1 MALPV
6 IKAKVTAD
14 TAGAEAG
21 FDRVGDS
28 ATQMGNEVVK
38 AGKRVEAM
46 GAQMRGAQRTSGGF
60 GRGVQNAAFQV
71 GDFAVQVGAGT
82 DATRALAMQLPQL
95 LGGFGVLGAVAGA
108 AVAIIIPLRSA
119 MQGLSDDGREM
130 SEVFGTLQPV
140 MQGIASAFASVGE
153 IARDAAELIVNN
165 IDRII
170 VIAGTA
176 AALFAGK
183 WVAGFVAAR
192 AATFSLSAAL
202 VTLRGALIK
211 TGIGALI
218 VAAGELVFRF
228 TKLVEAT
235 GSVSNAIAQLGV
247 AAKLIF
253 ENMRIGVS
261 LLGEAFGGAAMYIK
275 GVFLGAFAS
284 IASGFASLTQ
294 TIAGGFNSLFG
305 TNISGIDVGNIG
317 AQADF
322 LKEGGK
328 AIISSTAESYRNLK
342 SVREVLA
349 GMKDD
354 KITLP
359 DILGLGEDGEGGG
372 GGGGK
377 TLKEKLSDQESAIR
391 DHVERIRALTQGG
404 LSGSLGAWGDYFDN
418 LFQMTGTSNKRV
430 LGLVKA
436 FNSAQALM
444 DAWGAYNRVLNSPE
458 PMPWWARLAAGAQ
471 VLAAGLGAVNAINS
485 VTGSGGGGGGGA
497 GAPTA
502 AAGGGAAAAPT
513 TSRNVAIQF
522 SGGGMFSQEQV
533 VGLINQINEAVEDG
547 AIIRVV

>member
-1 MALPV
+1 M
-6 IKAKVTAD
+6 
-14 TAGAEAG
+14 
-21 FDRVGDS
+21 
-28 ATQMGNEVVK
+28 
-38 AGKRVEAM
+38 
-46 GAQMRGAQRTSGGF
+46 
-60 GRGVQNAAFQV
+60 
-71 GDFAVQVGAGT
+71 
-82 DATRALAMQLPQL
+82 
-95 LGGFGVLGAVAGA
+95 
-108 AVAIIIPLRSA
+108 
-119 MQGLSDDGREM
+119 
-130 SEVFGTLQPV
+130 
-140 MQGIASAFASVGE
+140 
-153 IARDAAELIVNN
+153 
-165 IDRII
+165 
-170 VIAGTA
+170 
-176 AALFAGK
+176 
-183 WVAGFVAAR
+183 
-192 AATFSLSAAL
+192 
-202 VTLRGALIK
+202 
-211 TGIGALI
+211 
-218 VAAGELVFRF
+218 
-228 TKLVEAT
+228 
-235 GSVSNAIAQLGV
+235 SNAIAQLGV

-485 VTGSGGGGGGGA
+485 VTGNGGGGGGGA

-502 AAGGGAAAAPT
+502 AAGGGGAAAPA